1 MPALSAVEG
10 CRKKRLRI
18 AGFSPRGML
27 VPCPRIYLCKQLLAL
42 DDRLPEGAQ
51 ENSPGQHF
59 AKRRGS
65 PGKAASKNRPA
76 PQGRKKDAP
85 HNSTKASLFAQHPPL
100 CNTSF
105 MSLVKELLRPLAED
119 GTSLTREQAAGVLA
133 EILAGGVP
141 EVETASLLAVLATRG
156 EQAPEL
162 AGFVDAMRRHAV
174 PLPFTE
180 TERAELVDCV
190 GTGGGGPQT
199 FNISCGAAL
208 VASAAGA
215 RVAKHGNRAVTS
227 RCGAADVL
235 EALGVPIDLSPDQ
248 AVECLRET
256 GFVFLFAPL
265 YHPAMKALGPLRRA
279 LGFRTIFNLVGP
291 LTNPAHARTQVVGVL
306 APSRVLL
313 VGRTLVALGAK
324 RAFVVH
330 GTDGIDELTTT
341 GESVV
346 ARIEESPAGE
356 PELRAARVTPE
367 MAGLPRATLDQFTG
381 GDVAT
386 NKALLYDVLTGI
398 PGARRDIVLL
408 NAAATLVAAGLAAD
422 LKEGVQ
428 RSADAIDSGQAAAT
442 LAKLQQFGLNHCSK
456 SN

>member
-1 MPALSAVEG
+1 MS
-10 CRKKRLRI
+10 
-18 AGFSPRGML
+18 
-27 VPCPRIYLCKQLLAL
+27 QL
-42 DDRLPEGAQ
+42 
-51 ENSPGQHF
+51 
-59 AKRRGS
+59 
-65 PGKAASKNRPA
+65 
-76 PQGRKKDAP
+76 
-85 HNSTKASLFAQHPPL
+85 
-100 CNTSF
+100 
-105 MSLVKELLRPLAED
+105 KELLRPLAED
-119 GTSLTREQAAGVLA
+119 GAALSREQSAQILE

-141 EVETASLLAVLATRG
+141 EVETAALLTVLATRG

-162 AGFVDAMRRHAV
+162 AGFIDVMRRHAV
-174 PLPFTE
+174 SLPFSE

-208 VASAAGA
+208 VAAAAGA

-235 EALGVPIDLSPDQ
+235 EALGVPIDLSPGL

-265 YHPAMKALGPLRRA
+265 YHPAMKAIGPLRRA

-291 LTNPAHARTQVVGVL
+291 LTNPAQARIQVIGVL

-313 VGRTLVALGAK
+313 VGRTLTALGAC

-346 ARIEESPAGE
+346 ARVEENAKGE
-356 PELRAARVTPE
+356 PELKAARITPE
-367 MAGLPRATLDQFTG
+367 MAGLGRSTIDQFIG
-381 GDVAT
+381 GDIET
-386 NKALLYDVLTGI
+386 NKQLLFDVITGI
-398 PGARRDIVLL
+398 KGPRRDVVLL
-408 NAAATLVAAGLAAD
+408 NAAAVLVAAGLAGD
-422 LKEGVQ
+422 LKQGV
-428 RSADAIDSGQAAAT
+428 ALGAEAIDSGQAAVT
-442 LAKLQQFGLNHCSK
+442 LEKLRQFGARAAK
-456 SN
+456 

>member
-1 MPALSAVEG
+1 MT
-10 CRKKRLRI
+10 RL
-18 AGFSPRGML
+18 
-27 VPCPRIYLCKQLLAL
+27 
-42 DDRLPEGAQ
+42 
-51 ENSPGQHF
+51 
-59 AKRRGS
+59 
-65 PGKAASKNRPA
+65 
-76 PQGRKKDAP
+76 
-85 HNSTKASLFAQHPPL
+85 
-100 CNTSF
+100 
-105 MSLVKELLRPLAED
+105 KELLKPLAED
-119 GTSLTREQAAGVLA
+119 GASLTREQAAAVLE

-141 EVETASLLAVLATRG
+141 EVETAALLAVLATRG

-162 AGFVDAMRRHAV
+162 AGFVDVMRRHAT
-174 PLPFTE
+174 PLPFTDA
-180 TERAELVDCV
+180 ERDELVDCV

-235 EALGVPIDLSPDQ
+235 EALGVPIDLSPEL

-313 VGRTLVALGAK
+313 VGRTLAALGAK

-330 GTDGIDELTTT
+330 GADGIDELTTT

-346 ARIEESPAGE
+346 ARIEETATGQ
-356 PELRAARVTPE
+356 PELKAARITPE
-367 MAGLPRATLDQFTG
+367 MAGLPRTTLDQFIG

-386 NKALLYDVLTGI
+386 NKALLYDVLTGV
-398 PGARRDIVLL
+398 PGARRDVVLL
-408 NAAATLVAAGLAAD
+408 NAAAVLVAAGLAGD
-422 LKEGVQ
+422 LKQGVAM
-428 RSADAIDSGQAAAT
+428 SADAIDSGQAAAT
-442 LAKLQQFGLNHCSK
+442 LEKLRRFGAEFATK
-456 SN
+456 Q